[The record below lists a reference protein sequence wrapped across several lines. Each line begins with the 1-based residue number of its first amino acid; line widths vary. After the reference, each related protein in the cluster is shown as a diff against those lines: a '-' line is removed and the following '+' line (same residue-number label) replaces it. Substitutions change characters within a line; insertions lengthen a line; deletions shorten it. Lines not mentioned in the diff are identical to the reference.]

1 MAFKLT
7 IAQLHSLRNNSELNI
22 KKHESLALEAAKYET
37 DLLVFPELSLTGYE
51 RKLASTQSFTLND
64 SRLDKLADISRV
76 HNMVI
81 VAGAPIKEYSLYIG
95 SIVFM
100 PDGTRKVYYKNNLH
114 EGEELYFK
122 SGSEPLLLHVKD
134 EKIALSICYD
144 IEVETHF
151 KMLAKQA
158 TLYVSSIFYSPNGMI
173 GLKEKMKTYSRAY
186 GLDVAI
192 SNFVGTIWDNEAGG
206 KSLLFSKLGEC
217 VSEGSTDKEALLIS
231 TKTQDT
237 WTTEN
242 ITI

>member
-1 MAFKLT
+1 MAFKLA
-7 IAQLHSLRNNSELNI
+7 IAQLHSLRNNSEFNI
-22 KKHESLALEAAKYET
+22 KKHEIIAIKAADYQT

-51 RKLASTQSFTLND
+51 RELASTQSFTSND
-64 SRLDKLADISRV
+64 SRLDKLADMSRV

-81 VAGAPIKEYSLYIG
+81 VVGAPIKEDSLYIG

-114 EGEELYFK
+114 EGEELYFS
-122 SGSEPLLLHVKD
+122 SGSEPLFLQVKE

-173 GLKEKMKTYSRAY
+173 GLKEKMKTYSQTY
-186 GLDVAI
+186 GLDIAI

-206 KSLLFSKLGEC
+206 RSLFFSKLGEC
-217 VSEGSTDKEALLIS
+217 VSEGSADKEALLIS
-231 TKTQDT
+231 TKIHDT
-237 WTTEN
+237 WSTKN
-242 ITI
+242 ITF